1 MQHQVSAVLLAA
13 GSAKRMGRPKQLLP
27 LGDRTVIEHCIRTIV
42 GAGIKGVVVV
52 LGPDAEDMAT
62 AIHAFPIKTVF
73 NKQQGSEMAESVRA
87 GLQAVDPASTGVL
100 VCLVDYP
107 LVMPQTIKGLIALHG
122 NHPDSIIIPSY
133 NCRRGH
139 PSLFPLSIIREIEK
153 QCTLRDVI
161 NNHEKKIVYLDTDD
175 EGVLI
180 DMDEPEDYEMILG
193 RFRA

>member
-1 MQHQVSAVLLAA
+1 
-13 GSAKRMGRPKQLLP
+13 MGRPKQLLT
-27 LGDRTVIEHCIRTIV
+27 LRDRTVIEHCIRSIV
-42 GAGIKGVVVV
+42 EAGIKDVIAV
-52 LGPDAEDMAT
+52 LGPDSEDILT
-62 AIHAFPIKTVF
+62 AIYAIPVNTVF

-100 VCLVDYP
+100 VCLADYP
-107 LVMPQTIKGLIALHG
+107 LVIPQTIKGLIALHG
-122 NHPDSIIIPSY
+122 KHPDSIIIPSF
-133 NCRRGH
+133 NRRRGH
-139 PSLFPLSIIREIEK
+139 PTLFPLWIIREIEK

-161 NNHEKKIVYLDTDD
+161 SAHEEEIVYLDTDD